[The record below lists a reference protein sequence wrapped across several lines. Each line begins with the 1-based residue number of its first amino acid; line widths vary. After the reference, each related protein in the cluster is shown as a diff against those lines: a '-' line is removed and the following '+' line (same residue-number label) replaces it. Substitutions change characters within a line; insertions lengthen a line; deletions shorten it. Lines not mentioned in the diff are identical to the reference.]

1 MPLPPPALATAASTT
16 PGRSKTA
23 TPRTSTPPRTSTTA
37 TFLSTLPPN
46 VWQSL
51 VVEADLQL
59 SLLTQEGRL
68 LRGIHKKV
76 DSSSEAM
83 AKAFDVLDRQG
94 TGYLDHDLFVEGL
107 NRCLL
112 AFGGTTLPKDFPSL
126 ETLWAGASTG
136 SLEGTRRI
144 SREAFGLVIRR
155 LKMEVLLPPVQPDMP
170 ASPSSRST
178 VTPGGREGISG
189 GGGGDNTDNDLP
201 APPAFGVFGV
211 GMGVSQR
218 QQTMLKHDQVDE
230 DVVMKVF
237 DFTKHSMYKRDV
249 LEGRQ
254 RDFFL
259 TKHVPDIILKWI
271 MASICC
277 GGVF

>member
-1 MPLPPPALATAASTT
+1 
-16 PGRSKTA
+16 
-23 TPRTSTPPRTSTTA
+23 
-37 TFLSTLPPN
+37 
-46 VWQSL
+46 L

-59 SLLTQEGRL
+59 SLLTNEGRL
-68 LRGIHKKV
+68 LRSIHKKV
-76 DSSSEAM
+76 DSSQEAM

-94 TGYLDHDLFVEGL
+94 MGYLKHDQFVEGL

-126 ETLWAGASTG
+126 EILWAGASSIG
-136 SLEGTRRI
+136 PQEGTRRI

-155 LKMEVLLPPVQPDMP
+155 LKMEVLLPPVQVEPP

-178 VTPGGREGISG
+178 VTPGGRDGIG
-189 GGGGDNTDNDLP
+189 GGVGGSDDTDWDDLP
-201 APPAFGVFGV
+201 AAPPALGSFGTGLGV
-211 GMGVSQR
+211 R
-218 QQTMLKHDQVDE
+218 QQTMLKHDQLDE

-249 LEGRQ
+249 LENKQ

-259 TKHVPDIILKWI
+259 TKHVPDDIILKWI
-271 MASICC
+271 MASTRRFEEGALFIHFLSPSFSCLLARSRMLTKLTLSTPPFSNPQTRPSLPC
-277 GGVF
+277 YA